1 MATSVFISSTSRDL
15 GEYRAAVREA
25 LLQAGYHPIDMAD
38 FMARAEGARAA
49 CLDEVAEA
57 DLFVGIYAW
66 RYGFIPKG
74 RKTSI
79 TQQEF
84 EEAQKLGK
92 PCFCFVLDE
101 KYEWPVEYREEGKGA
116 ELLGKFKAKIDAKLV
131 RTTFTTPDSLAK
143 KVLSSLA
150 RWEKEQHKLTLEVA
164 TELLAGVSSVEQ
176 AQQMLTDVLEERGIE
191 YEIDKYGGYNIPFGT
206 TTLTVQAVMDDQLGL
221 MMDFRADLAID
232 VDLENTTA
240 EVALNLLAYNWTAP
254 MGAFAIQADN
264 GIVWYSYR
272 LPAALLNP
280 EAMFMC
286 MSYVA
291 TIADNLDEQVAE
303 MFPTRPKRRSRRES

>member
-15 GEYRAAVREA
+15 AEHRTAVRES
-25 LLQAGYHPIDMAD
+25 LLHAGYHPIDMAD
-38 FMARAEGARAA
+38 FMARAEGAKSA

-74 RKTSI
+74 SKTSI

-84 EEAQKLGK
+84 DEARRLGK

-101 KYEWPVEYREEGKGA
+101 KYEWPAEYKEEGKGA
-116 ELLGKFKAKIDAKLV
+116 ELLAKFKAKIDAQLV
-131 RTTFTTPDSLAK
+131 RTTFTTPDSLAR

-150 RWEKEQHKLTLEVA
+150 RWEKEQHKLTLEIA
-164 TELLAGVSSVEQ
+164 TELLSGISTMEQ
-176 AQQMLTDVLEERGIE
+176 AQQMITDVFEERGIE
-191 YEIDKYGGYNIPFGT
+191 YEIDKYGGYNTTFGT
-206 TTLTVQAVMDDQLGL
+206 TTLTVQAIVDDQLGL
-221 MMDFRADLAID
+221 MVDFRADLALD
-232 VDLENTTA
+232 VDLEKTPA
-240 EVALNLLAYNWTAP
+240 EVALNLLAYNWTSP

-264 GIVWYSYR
+264 GIVWYSYK

-280 EAMFMC
+280 EAAFMC

-291 TIADNLDEQVAE
+291 TIADNLDEQVSE
-303 MFPTRPKRRSRRES
+303 MFPTRPRRRSRL

>member
-15 GEYRAAVREA
+15 AEHRTAVRES

-38 FMARAEGARAA
+38 FMARAEGARDA

-84 EEAQKLGK
+84 DEARRLGK

-101 KYEWPVEYREEGKGA
+101 KYEWPAEYKEEGKGA
-116 ELLGKFKAKIDAKLV
+116 ELLAKFKAKIDAELV
-131 RTTFTTPDSLAK
+131 RTTFTTPDSLAR
-143 KVLSSLA
+143 KVLGSLA
-150 RWEKEQHKLTLEVA
+150 RWEKEQHKLTLQVA
-164 TELLAGVSSVEQ
+164 TELLAGISTIEQ
-176 AQQMLTDVLEERGIE
+176 AQQMITDVFEEREIA
-191 YEIDKYGGYNIPFGT
+191 YEVDKYGGYTTTFGT
-206 TTLTVQAVMDDQLGL
+206 TTLTVQPVMDDRMGL
-221 MMDFRADLAID
+221 IVDFRADLALD
-232 VDLENTTA
+232 VDLKKTPA
-240 EVALNLLAYNWTAP
+240 EVALNLLAYNWTSP
-254 MGAFAIQADN
+254 MGAFAIQIDN
-264 GIVWYSYR
+264 GTIWYSYR
-272 LPAALLNP
+272 IPAALLNP
-280 EAMFMC
+280 EATFTC

-291 TIADNLDEQVAE
+291 TIADNLDEDVSE
-303 MFPTRPKRRSRRES
+303 MFPTRPKRRTRQS